1 MKESSASVFEFMV
14 REVSSQG
21 KFRVRESGVTCEDGP
36 VLHAVDHQGRASIL
50 VPLSKLTS
58 GQLDWSSKALSLQFR
73 ELDVDGSLTP
83 FLLLQCMDTRLQDQ
97 FGLMADDILEAVE
110 VTPDRGLQA
119 ALTTIDR
126 WRQLFEHERGPLL
139 GPAQLAG
146 IMAELLV
153 LERLTKI
160 HGPKALRSWQG
171 PTGNR
176 HDYVFHGLSLEVKAT
191 MNHNNM
197 IVTIHGAKQLLP
209 PDDAELYVNA
219 FQLER
224 TPTGV
229 SVPDKV
235 RSLIQFGIPRLEL
248 LSKLTGEGYQDA
260 DAASYANHRFQPLAD
275 SVYRVDQ
282 EFPRITPETVRPPE
296 MLDRLMGIAYSLDLG
311 QIADTSLDLS
321 ALTLVATGGEEC

>member
-14 REVSSQG
+14 RGVSSQG
-21 KFRVRESGVTCEDGP
+21 KFKVRESGVACKEGP
-36 VLHAVDHQGRASIL
+36 LLHAVDHQGRASIL
-50 VPLSKLTS
+50 VPLPKLTS
-58 GQLDWSSKALSLQFR
+58 GQLDWSSKALSLQFK

-83 FLLLQCMDTRLQDQ
+83 FLLLQCMDRRLQDQ
-97 FGLMADDILEAVE
+97 FGLMADDILDAVE
-110 VTPDRGLQA
+110 VAPDRGLQT

-153 LERLTKI
+153 LERLTKV
-160 HGPKALRSWQG
+160 HGPKALLSWQG

-191 MNHNNM
+191 MNHNNL

-209 PDDAELYVNA
+209 PDGGELYVNA

-235 RSLIQFGIPRLEL
+235 RSLIQLGIPRLDL

-260 DAASYANHRFQPLAD
+260 DSESYAKNRFQPLAD
-275 SVYRVDQ
+275 NVYRVD
-282 EFPRITPETVRPPE
+282 EGFPRITAETVQPPE
-296 MLDRLMGIAYSLDLG
+296 ILDRLTGIAYSLDLG

-321 ALTLVATGGEEC
+321 SLSLAGTGGEGC